1 MSETFKFTQ
10 KAIEWRRNLV
20 LEYLARG
27 KTPKQIAEELH
38 LHPSTIYLDM
48 QFLKCM
54 AHETVE
60 HQISDIIPF
69 HYLKCIEG
77 FRYVLSSADKIV
89 QNNPDD
95 KTKIQALALM
105 ANTYERIMNLDMNG
119 PTISAAV
126 SKVKDIKSKQPQLQE
141 EEQLQEQEQEQ
152 EQVDGDTAAV
162 KKATGDVENQQV
174 DGEQVNGEQV
184 EEQLEEQL
192 EEEVKEQV
200 REEPVEEEED
210 DKDSE

>member
-1 MSETFKFTQ
+1 MNETFKFTQ
-10 KAIEWRRNLV
+10 KAIEWRRSLV

-27 KTPKQIAEELH
+27 KTPKQIAEDLH

-48 QFLKCM
+48 QFLRCM
-54 AHETVE
+54 AQETVE

-69 HYLKCIEG
+69 HYCKCLEG

-95 KTKIQALALM
+95 KVKIQALALM
-105 ANTYERIMNLDMNG
+105 ANTYERIMNLDMSG

-126 SKVKDIKSKQPQLQE
+126 SKAKDIKLQQQQQQQPQLQE
-141 EEQLQEQEQEQ
+141 QEEEQLEEQGQDQEQDQ
-152 EQVDGDTAAV
+152 
-162 KKATGDVENQQV
+162 
-174 DGEQVNGEQV
+174 EQV

-192 EEEVKEQV
+192 EEEVNEQV
-200 REEPVEEEED
+200 RRDEPVEEEED
-210 DKDSE
+210 DKESK